1 MNIPGYVARNARK
14 YPQHEA
20 VIEPQSRHTWAQLD
34 QRVNQLAN
42 YLHDEHG
49 ITAGHRV
56 ALFLPNNFAFV
67 VSYFAVQ
74 RLGAVVVPVNVRLA
88 TPELEYI
95 LDDSGAELVIT
106 CELTGTAVQP
116 LYEKDTNAIWL
127 DNIDELLNGLDSDSI
142 DIVID
147 NDDPCTLVYTSGTT
161 GKPKGVLFNHAA
173 LQAVGN
179 MFALEMEYKPVSRL
193 LSLMPFTHSAPL
205 HLSLVGGTMVG
216 CTHVIA
222 PTFTPDLLLDLVEKE
237 KTTHFFG
244 APVAYI
250 LTAQHP
256 DIAQRDLSSMTH
268 WIYGGGP
275 LAAEHANLARKAF
288 RSDNFYCVYG
298 LTEAGPTGCFL
309 LPHEHASKA
318 GSIGKRAAYNTEVR
332 LVDEFND
339 PVEVGQPGELQLT
352 GEGIMI
358 GYWHNPQAT
367 DDLLTVDGWLKTGD
381 IAVQDE
387 DGFYWVK
394 DRQKDL
400 IISGGVNI
408 YPREIEDA
416 LASHPA
422 VLESAVIGVPNEQW
436 GESVKAFVVLNG
448 TLNEPEVTLQAHLKT
463 LLADFKIP
471 RHFEIKDELPHNANG
486 KVLKHVLRKQ
496 QVERSP
502 QTAL

>member
-14 YPQHEA
+14 YPHHEA
-20 VIEPQSRHTWAQLD
+20 VVEPQGRHTWAQLD

-49 ITAGHRV
+49 IEAGHRV

-74 RLGAVVVPVNVRLA
+74 RLGAVVVPINVRLA

-95 LDDSGAELVIT
+95 LDDSGSDLVIT
-106 CELTGTAVQP
+106 CDLTGATVQP

-127 DNIDELLNGLDSDSI
+127 DNIDDLLNGLDGD
-142 DIVID
+142 DIALTID
-147 NDDPCTLVYTSGTT
+147 NDDACALLYTSGTT
-161 GKPKGVLFNHAA
+161 GRPKGVLFNHAA
-173 LQAVGN
+173 LQAVGL
-179 MFALEMEYKPVSRL
+179 MFAIEMEYKPESRL

-205 HLSLVGGTMVG
+205 NLSLVGGTMVG

-237 KTTHFFG
+237 RTTHFFG

-256 DIAQRDLSSMTH
+256 DIGKRDLSSMTH

-288 RSDNFYCVYG
+288 QSDNFYCVYG
-298 LTEAGPTGCFL
+298 LTEAGPTGCVL
-309 LPHEHASKA
+309 LPHEHAAKA
-318 GSIGKRAAYNTEVR
+318 GSIGKRAAFHTEVR
-332 LVDEFND
+332 LVDENNEQVK
-339 PVEVGQPGELQLT
+339 PGEPGELQLT
-352 GEGIMI
+352 GEGIML
-358 GYWHNPQAT
+358 GYWQNPDAT
-367 DDLLTVDGWLKTGD
+367 DDILTDDGWLKTGD
-381 IAVQDE
+381 IAIQDE
-387 DGFYWVK
+387 DGYYWVK

-400 IISGGVNI
+400 IISGGVNV

-422 VLESAVIGVPNEQW
+422 VVESAVVGVPHEQW
-436 GESVKAFVVLNG
+436 GESVKAFVVLNRQLSDAEA
-448 TLNEPEVTLQAHLKT
+448 TLKEHLKA
-463 LLADFKIP
+463 LLADYKIP
-471 RHFEIKDELPHNANG
+471 RSFVVLDELPHNANG
-486 KVLKHVLRKQ
+486 KVLKHVLREK
-496 QVERSP
+496 
-502 QTAL
+502 A